1 MRSLLSCLSL
11 VLFCASILLHGET
24 NLSWTTPIPPFR
36 ISDNIYYVGSQ
47 DLVRYLVVTPKGNIL
62 IHAKLVTSPLQI
74 RASVEGLGFVWKDT
88 RILLNSQA
96 H

>member
-1 MRSLLSCLSL
+1 MMTALP
-11 VLFCASILLHGET
+11 VWGAA
-24 NLSWTTPIPPFR
+24 NPQWTTPIAPFR
-36 ISDNIYYVGSQ
+36 IAGNLYYVGSQ